1 MTSNNRKS
9 SRRTFVKGTAAATAA
24 VAAGFPLIAK
34 AAPEHKLRIATLAP
48 DGSTWHKAF
57 KQVAREV
64 KERTDGAI
72 AIKIYAGGTMGDE
85 PAMVR
90 KMRTG
95 QLDGA
100 AVTNVGLGEINRQ
113 VLMLQLPLLFR
124 NYDELDRVRDAMA
137 SKFEALLNA
146 EGFRMDGNWGD
157 VGFAHIFSNVPVKVP
172 DDVKKTKIWA
182 WAADPITTEVMKVTG
197 VNAVPLDVP
206 DVLASLQT
214 GLIDAYMN
222 SPYGAIALQWYTK
235 AKYVTDLKL
244 AMTIGGSV
252 LTNKSWGKLSDEH
265 KQILHDVSQAK
276 HKSLLTRIRKDNKD
290 AMKALVDKGI
300 QVVKPEDFGAWKN
313 VADTVRKN
321 LTGSTFD
328 KALVDEMMGLLGR

>member
-1 MTSNNRKS
+1 MSSTTRKS

-24 VAAGFPLIAK
+24 VATGFPLIAK
-34 AAPEHKLRIATLAP
+34 GAAEHKLRIATLAP
-48 DGSTWHKAF
+48 DGSTWHSAF

-64 KERTDGAI
+64 KKRTDGAI
-72 AIKIYAGGTMGDE
+72 EIKIYAGGTMGDE

-100 AVTNVGLGEINRQ
+100 AVTNVGLGEINQ
-113 VLMLQLPLLFR
+113 QLLMLQLPLLFR
-124 NYDELDRVRDAMA
+124 NYDELDRVRNAM
-137 SKFEALLNA
+137 SDKFEGLLRA

-157 VGFAHIFSNVPVKVP
+157 VGFAHLFSNSPIKVP
-172 DDVKKTKIWA
+172 SDVKKTKMWVWSSDVISK
-182 WAADPITTEVMKVTG
+182 EVMKVSG
-197 VNAVPLDVP
+197 VNATELDVP
-206 DVLASLQT
+206 DVLAGLQT
-214 GLIDAYMN
+214 GLIDAFAN
-222 SPYGAIALQWYTK
+222 SPYGAIALQWYAK

-252 LTNKSWGKLSDEH
+252 IRTESWDKLSTE
-265 KQILHDVSQAK
+265 QQEILHEVAQTK
-276 HKSLLTRIRKDNKD
+276 HKALLRRIRKDNDK
-290 AMKALVDKGI
+290 AMKVLVEKGI
-300 QVVKPEDFGAWKN
+300 EVVKPEDFAAWKK

-321 LTGSTFD
+321 LTGSVFD